1 MEGVYKFLEGIGYS
15 HPPHPP
21 FAHMPIGLVIGAFLF
36 LIAAFISRRQ
46 DMRKTA
52 FHCTVLALI
61 FAVPT
66 AFLGVTDWQHYY
78 AATWSNPIIIKI
90 ALTVVLFVLLVLGI
104 VMRKKT
110 GYATL
115 LAIYFLASLTVSAL
129 GYYGAQLVYAEKAPA
144 ATDLKKGEQLYT
156 ANCGGCHPNGGN
168 TINPEL
174 PVLNSSKIKDVNTF
188 IGFNRNPVKPDGSR
202 GTMPAFPK
210 DKLSDDDL
218 KLIYQYVTGVLEKQQ
233 VK

>member
-1 MEGVYKFLEGIGYS
+1 MEGVYKFLEGIGYN
-15 HPPHPP
+15 HPLHP
-21 FAHMPIGLVIGAFLF
+21 AIVHMPTGLVIGAFLF
-36 LIAAFISRRQ
+36 ILAAIFLRRP
-46 DMRKTA
+46 DMKRTA
-52 FHCTVLALI
+52 FHCAVLALI
-61 FAVPT
+61 FTVPSV
-66 AFLGVTDWQHYY
+66 FLGVTDWQHYY

-110 GYATL
+110 GYAAL
-115 LAIYFLASLTVSAL
+115 LAIYFLASVTVSTL
-129 GYYGAQLVYAEKAPA
+129 GYYGAQLVYAEKTPA
-144 ATDLKKGEQLYT
+144 GADLKKGEQLYT
-156 ANCGGCHPNGGN
+156 VNCGGCHPNGGN

-188 IGFNRNPVKPDGSR
+188 INFNRSPVKPDGSR

-218 KLIYQYVTGVLEKQQ
+218 KQIYQYVTGVLSKQQ